1 MNVLPLPTQVQGVLN
16 SAKALD
22 SHHTVQAD
30 EPPDKVKQNRKAVES
45 VRLADDEFKK
55 RARPFCRVGNA
66 GFRRGCSH
74 DTSAMSRV
82 LSIPEL
88 SSPNF

>member
-45 VRLADDEFKK
+45 QS
-55 RARPFCRVGNA
+55 GT
-66 GFRRGCSH
+66 GRR
-74 DTSAMSRV
+74 
-82 LSIPEL
+82 
-88 SSPNF
+88 